1 MDRGLRKAKTCHPP
15 PAQPF
20 IPGDPPDRA
29 DVMGVVSRGGA
40 AETAAPREGAGAR
53 CEVHGHS
60 VCIRCPRA
68 TASLGRYC

>member
-1 MDRGLRKAKTCHPP
+1 MDRGLRKAKTCLPP
-15 PAQPF
+15 PAQAF

-53 CEVHGHS
+53 CEVPGHS
-60 VCIRCPRA
+60 PCIRCPRA